1 MNRKIACFWV
11 DLLWKLVPLT
21 GFRCWLLDRHL
32 KACPY
37 CQKKLAGQE
46 DSLMVLKGVSGVKL
60 PEEVISRAFG
70 QAEQAPDRRPPY
82 LSGRISIL
90 LTRIYA
96 AAMAVIIFILLF
108 GFGWY
113 FSQPGPGP
121 ESMAFSTAANETA
134 GNYSALSLDYVRA
147 KGRPADS
154 LMIYKASDPQMIII
168 WVQSQN

>member
-32 KACPY
+32 KACPH

-46 DSLMVLKGVSGVKL
+46 DFLTVLGGVSEIKL
-60 PEEVISRAFG
+60 PEEVIRRAFG

-82 LSGRISIL
+82 LSGRTSIL

-108 GFGWY
+108 GSGWY
-113 FSQPGPGP
+113 FSRQGP
-121 ESMAFSTAANETA
+121 EPMAFSSAVGETA

-147 KGRPADS
+147 KGRPVDN
-154 LMIYKASDPQMIII
+154 LMIYKTIDPQMTII
-168 WVQSQN
+168 WVESQN